1 MLKAD
6 ATAPLLHIFLA
17 TLMLVE
23 LTHPASAIEN
33 NLSVTGT
40 LVNEPCELD
49 PSTSTLNV
57 AFGTVIEK
65 TLYSDNRITGLPL
78 VIKLVNCDLSLG
90 SQVAL
95 TFKGTEST
103 ALSGFLATTGTG
115 SAGVVIGLALPDGT
129 PLAFNQ
135 QTPAWTL
142 TGDNNTITLNAYVAA
157 EPEVIRAKS
166 LIPGDFTATATFE
179 VSYP

>member
-6 ATAPLLHIFLA
+6 ATAPLLRILLVS
-17 TLMLVE
+17 LMLGGLMQPVY
-23 LTHPASAIEN
+23 AIEN

-49 PSTSTLNV
+49 PSTSALNV

-65 TLYSDNRITGLPL
+65 NLYSDTRITGLPL

-103 ALSGFLATTGTG
+103 ALPGFLATTGAG
-115 SAGVVIGLALPDGT
+115 SSGVVIGLALPDGT

-142 TGDNNTITLNAYVAA
+142 TGENNTLTLNAYVAA
-157 EPEVIRAKS
+157 EPEAISAKS
-166 LIPGDFTATATFE
+166 LTPGDFTATATFE